1 MVYWNMGDHVLPLG
15 KGLHTFFFVYEIRY
29 MIILYDCLG
38 RFKMTQH
45 VCLHLNASGEL
56 DLSHI
61 SGSHDHDD
69 D

>member
-1 MVYWNMGDHVLPLG
+1 
-15 KGLHTFFFVYEIRY
+15 

-69 D
+69 DQKGFSNFGQRNSGHGEFPL